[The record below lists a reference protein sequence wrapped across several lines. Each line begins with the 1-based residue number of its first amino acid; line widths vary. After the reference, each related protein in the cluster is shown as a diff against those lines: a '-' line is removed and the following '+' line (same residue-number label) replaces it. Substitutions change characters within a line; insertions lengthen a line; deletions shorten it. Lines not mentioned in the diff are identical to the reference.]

1 MLRHR
6 PRERLARRRS
16 QVPWVRRIPLRPP
29 PVVGNVPTFIDIR
42 GGRRGVRVKGRRKD
56 KGVAILDYAL
66 GNRPS
71 TGGEVGGR
79 LCPTRP
85 APVGSSG
92 GGSVRQPPP
101 RTGASI
107 AQPGH
112 DRSIERGSPL
122 SHGPSRQI
130 PPGSIS
136 HCR

>member
-42 GGRRGVRVKGRRKD
+42 AVRRGVRVKGRRKD

-71 TGGEVGGR
+71 TGEGEVGGR
-79 LCPTRP
+79 LCPQR
-85 APVGSSG
+85 ARRQLVPVIEGVRSRAAEAGVARSGSHL
-92 GGSVRQPPP
+92 
-101 RTGASI
+101 
-107 AQPGH
+107 PG
-112 DRSIERGSPL
+112 RAL
-122 SHGPSRQI
+122 Q
-130 PPGSIS
+130 
-136 HCR
+136 